1 MLPSLFP
8 RPLQLRLAP
17 CVVSRV
23 RARGSLNTSQED
35 ISLPPY
41 QASSGELIAKLVRAG
56 YLRPE
61 RQHDPD
67 AVANAIARMKEFL
80 RSGDRRQA
88 TA

>member
-1 MLPSLFP
+1 MLPSLSP

-23 RARGSLNTSQED
+23 RAGSLNTSQED